1 MAVKRLG
8 ILAQRFFQAQ
18 KMPSRC
24 AEAAPCSRIK
34 GRLSAKF
41 PRIFAATPSWRE
53 AMLKISPD
61 DLVDAKTLAD
71 RLAARPKMMA
81 KVVKMLDLMENAEG
95 DLRRADE
102 AERQVIEIMRETGHE
117 LLSGWAGNV
126 AEVVTAEAR
135 IAAPV
140 VGHAKKNS
148 TGIRRTAR

>member
-1 MAVKRLG
+1 
-8 ILAQRFFQAQ
+8 
-18 KMPSRC
+18 
-24 AEAAPCSRIK
+24 
-34 GRLSAKF
+34 
-41 PRIFAATPSWRE
+41 
-53 AMLKISPD
+53 MLKISPD

-102 AERQVIEIMRETGHE
+102 AERQVIEIMRETGQE

-140 VGHAKKNS
+140 VGHAKKFYWYTTYGTITVEES
-148 TGIRRTAR
+148 CLLDKATKKLVRPFSEAAGVRCRSHSLPLERAITDFGVDIPFG